1 MRIYARPTKPKSRL
15 INLELAVNMPDSAYV
30 DRYTIFKTFSHIPKN
45 KNAPARGRNCPN
57 LKTTS
62 QNTFFK
68 NKSRISTEQ
77 KRPREMT

>member
-57 LKTTS
+57 
-62 QNTFFK
+62 
-68 NKSRISTEQ
+68 
-77 KRPREMT
+77 